1 MVLSKSEV
9 ITNMAKA
16 FASRPPITRATA
28 ASGDA
33 SFASDGDADNALTY
47 LEQEPSLPD
56 FSPPEQHHERPS
68 EGGIDHVRSDLES
81 EEDSWGEPAMH
92 LGFCETAQHEQPT
105 LERQLRCHLPAEDDE
120 FIARLGRRADHLA
133 RNQGRLRSST
143 RVEHASGGVCREAEA
158 APVSPPSIAPALID
172 SLQMVHGM
180 CDDTLAAVRALEAA
194 SGQQQP
200 P

>member
-105 LERQLRCHLPAEDDE
+105 LERQ
-120 FIARLGRRADHLA
+120 
-133 RNQGRLRSST
+133 
-143 RVEHASGGVCREAEA
+143 
-158 APVSPPSIAPALID
+158 
-172 SLQMVHGM
+172 
-180 CDDTLAAVRALEAA
+180 
-194 SGQQQP
+194 
-200 P
+200 